1 MTNLR
6 EIERTLRKD
15 LEKARLQ
22 QSAEQRVFRAAFDDA
37 PVGYPPPDGAAALI
51 QASRTHRAAL
61 ENYSNALRRFTD
73 FVVSGIVPDDLKK

>member
-1 MTNLR
+1 MMLR
-6 EIERTLRKD
+6 PDI
-15 LEKARLQ
+15 
-22 QSAEQRVFRAAFDDA
+22 
-37 PVGYPPPDGAAALI
+37 PPPDGAAALI